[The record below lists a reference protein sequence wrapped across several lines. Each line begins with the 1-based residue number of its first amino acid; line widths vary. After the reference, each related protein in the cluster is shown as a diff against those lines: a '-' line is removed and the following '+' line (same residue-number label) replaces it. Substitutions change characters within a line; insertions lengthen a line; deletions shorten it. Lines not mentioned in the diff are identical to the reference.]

1 MSSRSVS
8 MFRWCSTLSLFLS
21 LLLVSLPAQSEKSDG
36 TLSQLRGDLSQG
48 QLGVLLQ
55 RQDIVRLPASAM
67 KPWIQAQPIDRF
79 AITGFNENEHRFAAR
94 VRLHFPD
101 GDISFLR
108 LEGTPAEPYTLT
120 DWYDYSSGLRLTA
133 LLEEGRWLQ
142 SEAGRAFLSELGVSP
157 DGPSV
162 ASLAEG
168 RPAALKLWL
177 TQCLG
182 NPCER
187 IAAAHQLESEQPM
200 IWLLRRAIA
209 SGDMNQYQ
217 QQHAALLAALSDDP
231 YLWWLEGQYA
241 LEYQQCAWLA
251 SPLRDA
257 WQRHQDVL
265 PLADVALQCSL
276 SHTPE
281 QTAFGTALT
290 QQLPVD
296 TIIDSVTAFF
306 AAHSRPVPESWQQ
319 WAQTY
324 SSPILPEDQ
333 E

>member
-1 MSSRSVS
+1 ML
-8 MFRWCSTLSLFLS
+8 RWCSTLSLFLS
-21 LLLVSLPAQSEKSDG
+21 LLLVAVPAQSEDGDG
-36 TLSQLRGDLSQG
+36 TLSQLRSDLSQG
-48 QLGVLLQ
+48 QLDVLLQ
-55 RQDIVRLPASAM
+55 RQDIVRLPASTL
-67 KPWIQAQPIDRF
+67 KPWIQPQPIDRF
-79 AITGFNENEHRFAAR
+79 AITGFNENDHRFAAR

-101 GDISFLR
+101 GNISFLR
-108 LEGTPAEPYTLT
+108 LEGTPAKPYTVT

-133 LLEEGRWLQ
+133 LLEERRWLQ
-142 SEAGRAFLSELGVSP
+142 SEDGKAFLSELGESP

-162 ASLAEG
+162 ATLAEG

-209 SGDMNQYQ
+209 SGDTDQYR
-217 QQHAALLAALSDDP
+217 QQHAALLAALGDDA

-241 LEYQQCAWLA
+241 LEYQQCGWLV

-257 WQRHQDVL
+257 WRRHQDVL
-265 PLADVALQCSL
+265 ALADVALQCSL
-276 SHTPE
+276 SHMPE
-281 QTAFGTALT
+281 QTAFGVALT
-290 QQLPVD
+290 QQLSVD
-296 TIIDSVTAFF
+296 TIMDSVAAFF
-306 AAHSRPVPESWQQ
+306 AAHNRPVPESWHQ
-319 WAQTY
+319 WALTY
-324 SSPILPEDQ
+324 SLPILPADQ